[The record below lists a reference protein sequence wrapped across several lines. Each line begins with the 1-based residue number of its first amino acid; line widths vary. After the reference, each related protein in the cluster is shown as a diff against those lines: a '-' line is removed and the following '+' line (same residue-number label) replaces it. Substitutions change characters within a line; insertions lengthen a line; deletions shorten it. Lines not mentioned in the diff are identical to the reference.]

1 MARNVSAMSLVFTSL
16 LAFVPLLAVSV
27 SVLKGFGAHNR
38 IEPIL
43 AGFLAPLGPHAD
55 PITQQIV
62 GFVDNVEVAVLGI
75 LGVGLLLYTAVSL
88 VRKVEAAC
96 NYTWNVYRRRTLV
109 RQFTDY
115 LSVIVI
121 GPVLIFMALGIMASL
136 RSSAVVQGLMG
147 IEPFGSLLRLVAA
160 LMPYLLVIAAFTF
173 FYLIL
178 PNTRVRLSAAL
189 LGGAVGGLVWQTLGK
204 LFAAVVVTSTNFT
217 AIYAS
222 FAIVLLFMLWL
233 YLSWLV
239 LLTGSA
245 VAFYYQFPLYMAVG
259 GRSGVRLSPAQAEA
273 IGLGVVAVVVAAWLA
288 GERPVDRERIARD
301 LALPAQAADDA
312 LGAVVR
318 AGILAPAGADG
329 TGYLP
334 ARPPSEVPIKSV
346 LDALRHR
353 DEDTVWPADRN
364 GAQAEVLHAVE
375 SAMDSACHALTL
387 RDLAQRAHGSDA
399 AKAAAAQR
407 SGADA
412 ISG

>member
-1 MARNVSAMSLVFTSL
+1 MRSLDKLQQQARRLIWTDPPADAPRWHRLLVQTARMAYAVGNDLASGALTLRAMSLVFTSL

-189 LGGAVGGLVWQTLGK
+189 LGG
-204 LFAAVVVTSTNFT
+204 
-217 AIYAS
+217 
-222 FAIVLLFMLWL
+222 
-233 YLSWLV
+233 
-239 LLTGSA
+239 
-245 VAFYYQFPLYMAVG
+245 
-259 GRSGVRLSPAQAEA
+259 
-273 IGLGVVAVVVAAWLA
+273 
-288 GERPVDRERIARD
+288 
-301 LALPAQAADDA
+301 
-312 LGAVVR
+312 
-318 AGILAPAGADG
+318 
-329 TGYLP
+329 
-334 ARPPSEVPIKSV
+334 
-346 LDALRHR
+346 
-353 DEDTVWPADRN
+353 
-364 GAQAEVLHAVE
+364 
-375 SAMDSACHALTL
+375 
-387 RDLAQRAHGSDA
+387 
-399 AKAAAAQR
+399 
-407 SGADA
+407 
-412 ISG
+412 